1 MFKNVGVANSA
12 GVVVALLVGAAL
24 IPVIITHWKGHAMRG
39 NMSARM

>member
-1 MFKNVGVANSA
+1 MFSNVGIANSA

-24 IPVIITHWKGHAMRG
+24 VPVMFTHWKGHVLRG